1 VQPKYKQSHV
11 GLSDVSLR
19 TLVAFDSFGRS
30 KGVRSLGFSEPDLR
44 LRRVVDAPFNRS
56 LCDSIV
62 VVLDVPLTLV
72 ARTSVGIGVR
82 GLPTYIVDHESASGM
97 DEWLARRG
105 GFTNVPRGTSSSLSL
120 LKAFIAICR

>member
-1 VQPKYKQSHV
+1 
-11 GLSDVSLR
+11 
-19 TLVAFDSFGRS
+19 VAFDSFGRS
-30 KGVRSLGFSEPDLR
+30 KGVRSLGSSEPELL
-44 LRRVVDAPFNRS
+44 LRRMFDAPFNRS
-56 LCDSIV
+56 LCGGIV

-105 GFTNVPRGTSSSLSL
+105 RVHDCSSRDLKLSFFIEGFYCHTTLR
-120 LKAFIAICR
+120 I